1 MRDASRTR
9 VEAYAKREACSEITL
24 EVCEAGLAE
33 ARQSMMDAMQSGGGM
48 PDMSAMMGGGK
59 TAEQNSDA
67 VKPVWTG
74 EAEQRL
80 SSIPEGFMRQLTR
93 ERIESFANR
102 KGARQID
109 NALIDAKYAE
119 WGEGSSKQSMEM
131 EWEDEALS
139 RIQRIPDFVRGMV
152 IKEVER
158 CAREKGEQRV
168 GINALNRASSSWEQ
182 GGKFHSEA
190 DSGQD
195 HD

>member
-1 MRDASRTR
+1 
-9 VEAYAKREACSEITL
+9 
-24 EVCEAGLAE
+24 
-33 ARQSMMDAMQSGGGM
+33 MMDAMQSGDGM
-48 PDMSAMMGGGK
+48 PDMSAMIGG
-59 TAEQNSDA
+59 AESAEKNSGGE
-67 VKPVWTG
+67 KPVWTG

-80 SSIPEGFMRQLTR
+80 TSIPEGYMRQLTR

-102 KGARQID
+102 KEASQID

-119 WGEGSSKQSMEM
+119 WGEGSAKQSMEM

-158 CAREKGEQRV
+158 CAREMGAKRV
-168 GINALNRASSSWEQ
+168 GLEALNSASNSWEKV
-182 GGKFHSEA
+182 GKFHSET

-195 HD
+195 HE